1 MSTTTSKSK
10 AATLAGVLALIAG
23 TQKHF
28 PSAQF
33 TLGETVYT
41 TASLLQ
47 PLQKLVA
54 VMTALNAAQQAAK
67 DALTALE
74 SVEPTVQPLIRLYVK
89 FLRATFSTAQ
99 ALADFGLEAPK
110 PRAPLTGQK
119 RVAAT
124 AKLRATRTARGTTS
138 KKQKLTVTGNV
149 TGVNITPTTTP
160 ASPEQPA
167 PVSPGAPTTGT
178 ATKS

>member
-1 MSTTTSKSK
+1 MSTTTTNTK
-10 AATLAGVLALIAG
+10 AAALASVQALMAG

-28 PSAQF
+28 PNAEF

-54 VMTALNAAQQAAK
+54 AMTALNAAQQAAK

-74 SVEPTVQPLIRLYVK
+74 NVEPSVQPLIKLYVK

-110 PRAPLTGQK
+110 PRAPLTGEK
-119 RVAAT
+119 RVTAT

-138 KKQKLTVTGNV
+138 KKQKLAVTGDV
-149 TGVNITPTTTP
+149 TGVNITPTTTSASPAQP
-160 ASPEQPA
+160 AS
-167 PVSPGAPTTGT
+167 VSSGTPTTGT